1 MWGRCLAPAAS
12 FVLMLLIAP
21 IGALSAQECDA
32 PFEQVSEDGFG
43 DSNNRYAWSMAV
55 FGDHLY
61 VGTLNR
67 LAGAQ
72 IWRYDGSVWE
82 QVVSG
87 GLGSIENEGVRSL
100 AVCRGAIYA
109 GTDNLTEGAQLW
121 RSADGVTWN
130 VTADGGIGDP
140 TVRSV
145 RSLTCATFDDVEY
158 LYFGTQD
165 TDGGAKLF
173 RTREQGIQPLVL
185 NGFGDARNDS
195 IHEMELFQ
203 GALYAGTRNA
213 ADGLQIWRTFDGV
226 TFSGVVGPT
235 AQTPGGFDYES
246 TGAAVDLHTFQ
257 DQLYVGTINAFNGFG
272 VWRSADGE
280 QWEKIGADGFGVPG
294 NDYSWRYI
302 TFEDQLWLG
311 TLNAFS
317 FFGFPTGAGVWRSA
331 DGAQWEELVG
341 SPRATYLGWGF
352 DDSANIGTRSL
363 AEFQGQLYL
372 GTAQDSRPFAPRTGL
387 EVWRWRS
394 GQECAPVAD

>member
-173 RTREQGIQPLVL
+173 RTREQGIQP
-185 NGFGDARNDS
+185 
-195 IHEMELFQ
+195 
-203 GALYAGTRNA
+203 
-213 ADGLQIWRTFDGV
+213 W
-226 TFSGVVGPT
+226 
-235 AQTPGGFDYES
+235 
-246 TGAAVDLHTFQ
+246 
-257 DQLYVGTINAFNGFG
+257 
-272 VWRSADGE
+272 
-280 QWEKIGADGFGVPG
+280 
-294 NDYSWRYI
+294 
-302 TFEDQLWLG
+302 
-311 TLNAFS
+311 
-317 FFGFPTGAGVWRSA
+317 
-331 DGAQWEELVG
+331 
-341 SPRATYLGWGF
+341 
-352 DDSANIGTRSL
+352 
-363 AEFQGQLYL
+363 
-372 GTAQDSRPFAPRTGL
+372 
-387 EVWRWRS
+387 
-394 GQECAPVAD
+394 C